1 MTRAPAADDD
11 GRGEAGSATPADRPA
26 LLPEAGETGAAEV
39 DPDVRRGVR
48 EGDAGSNRRGAPAA
62 EEDAEEDAGADARA
76 VVRGEAAR
84 REPEARLGVND
95 AGIAPSSD
103 SVGVD
108 GADGVDVA
116 ADTEDLGASCR
127 GVERRPDG
135 LKLGGL
141 EVIGAGSSSAAP
153 ACRPAE
159 GRREPES
166 MIGPVGWERRREPEG
181 MKLGGIWDPAPSP
194 CCTLCLP

>member
-11 GRGEAGSATPADRPA
+11 GRGEAGDATPPDRPA

-48 EGDAGSNRRGAPAA
+48 EGAEGANRRGAPAA

-76 VVRGEAAR
+76 VARGEAAR

-95 AGIAPSSD
+95 AGIAPSGD
-103 SVGVD
+103 SA
-108 GADGVDVA
+108 GADGV
-116 ADTEDLGASCR
+116 EDLGAASCR